1 MTNISSYSQ
10 YQRMLNDT
18 TRLQRQQVTLNSQAS
33 SGKIG
38 TVIGDLGV
46 EARRSVNIRSVTGQL
61 DTYKENIAG
70 VSLYASVMDTA
81 MSKMTDLLNDLRN
94 EYSKMSSDLS
104 TSGTSAIP
112 DTTFLN
118 ELGKRGMEELQ
129 NLLNTK
135 VEGRYVF
142 AGNDIH
148 NAPVPDV
155 NGLFAAF
162 QSEMATNL
170 PGATT
175 VAQQTDIIT
184 NLKGYVGLP
193 NTTLASIPV
202 ATNPPQAYLGGTGT
216 SGLYSTSLQQSGGAT
231 MIARVDIDRQVS
243 YGLRADAPVFQDMF
257 RALATAAT
265 ITCPPGNVDGYK
277 ALLKDGFDTT
287 RSSITSLSNEVG
299 KLGITRKEI
308 EDIDQK
314 HDSVISSL
322 TVALGDVEDVDMA
335 VVATKL
341 SQNSTALEATYK
353 IIAQAKSLSL
363 INFLS

>member
-18 TRLQRQQVTLNSQAS
+18 VRLQRQQTTLNGQAS
-33 SGKIG
+33 SGKVG
-38 TVIGDLGV
+38 TAIGDLGV
-46 EARRSVNIRSVTGQL
+46 EARRSLNIRSVTDQL
-61 DTYKENIAG
+61 ETYKENISG
-70 VSLYASVMDTA
+70 VQLYASVMDTA
-81 MSKMTDLLNDLRN
+81 MSKMGDLLNDLRN

-104 TSGTSAIP
+104 TNGTSAVP

-148 NAPVPDV
+148 NPPVPDV
-155 NGLFAAF
+155 NGLYAAF
-162 QSEMATNL
+162 QAEMTTNL

-175 VAQQTDIIT
+175 AAQQTDIIT
-184 NLKGYVGLP
+184 NLKSYVGLP
-193 NTTLASIPV
+193 NTTLASVPV
-202 ATNPPQAYLGGTGT
+202 VTNPPQAYLGGAGT
-216 SGLYSTSLQQSGGAT
+216 SGLYGASLQQSGGAT
-231 MIARVDIDRQVS
+231 MIARVDVDRQIS

-265 ITCPPGNVDGYK
+265 ITCPPGNVAGYK
-277 ALLKDGFDTT
+277 AVLSDGFNATL
-287 RSSITSLSNEVG
+287 SSITGVSNEVG
-299 KLGITRKEI
+299 KLGLTRKEI
-308 EDIDQK
+308 EDLNQK
-314 HDSVISSL
+314 HDSVTTSL
-322 TVALGDVEDVDMA
+322 KLALGDVEDVDMA

-341 SQNSTALEATYK
+341 QQNSTALEATYK
-353 IIAQAKSLSL
+353 IIASTKSLSL
-363 INFLS
+363 VNFLS

>member
-33 SGKIG
+33 SGKVG

-46 EARRSVNIRSVTGQL
+46 EARRSVNIRSVTEQL
-61 DTYKENIAG
+61 KTYQENIAG
-70 VSLYASVMDTA
+70 VKLYASVMDTA
-81 MSKMTDLLNDLRN
+81 MGKMTDLLNELRN

-104 TSGTSAIP
+104 TNGTSAIP

-135 VEGRYVF
+135 IEGRYVF

-148 NAPVPDV
+148 NPPVPDV

-162 QSEMATNL
+162 QAEMTANL
-170 PGATT
+170 PGAAT
-175 VAQQTDIIT
+175 AAEQADIIT
-184 NLKGYVGLP
+184 NLKSYVGLP

-202 ATNPPQAYLGGTGT
+202 ATNPPQAYLGGAGT

-231 MIARVDIDRQVS
+231 MIARVDVDRQMS

-277 ALLKDGFDTT
+277 ALLSDGFAAT
-287 RSSITSLSNEVG
+287 RSAITGVSNEVG
-299 KLGITRKEI
+299 RLGITRKEI

-314 HDSVISSL
+314 HDSVTTSL
-322 TVALGDVEDVDMA
+322 TIALGDVEDVDMA

-341 SQNSTALEATYK
+341 QQNNVALEATYK

-363 INFLS
+363 VNFLS

>member
-18 TRLQRQQVTLNSQAS
+18 SRLQRQQVTLNSQAS

-46 EARRSVNIRSVTGQL
+46 EARRSLNIRAVTDQL
-61 DTYKENIAG
+61 QSYKDNIAG
-70 VSLYASVMDTA
+70 VELYSSVMDTA
-81 MSKMTDLLNDLRN
+81 MGKMGDLMNELRDQ
-94 EYSKMSSDLS
+94 YSKMSSDLS
-104 TSGTSAIP
+104 TNGTTAVP

-118 ELGKRGMEELQ
+118 ELGKRGLEELQ
-129 NLLNTK
+129 NLLNTT

-162 QSEMATNL
+162 QEEFNTNL

-175 VAQQTDIIT
+175 AAQQTDLIT

-193 NTTLASIPV
+193 NATLASV
-202 ATNPPQAYLGGTGT
+202 GVTTNPSQAYLGGTGT
-216 SGLYSTSLQQSGGAT
+216 SGLYGTSLQQSGGAT
-231 MIARVDIDRQVS
+231 MIARVDVDRQIS

-265 ITCPPGNVDGYK
+265 ITCPPGNVPGYK
-277 ALLKDGFDTT
+277 AVLSDGLNATL
-287 RSSITSLSNEVG
+287 SSITNLSNEVG
-299 KLGITRKEI
+299 KLGMTRQ
-308 EDIDQK
+308 DIQDLDKK
-314 HDSVISSL
+314 HDNVTTSL
-322 TVALGDVEDVDMA
+322 KVALGDVEDVDMA
-335 VVATKL
+335 EVATKL
-341 SQNSTALEATYK
+341 QQNNVALEATYK
-353 IIAQAKSLSL
+353 LIAATKSLSL
-363 INFLS
+363 VNFLS